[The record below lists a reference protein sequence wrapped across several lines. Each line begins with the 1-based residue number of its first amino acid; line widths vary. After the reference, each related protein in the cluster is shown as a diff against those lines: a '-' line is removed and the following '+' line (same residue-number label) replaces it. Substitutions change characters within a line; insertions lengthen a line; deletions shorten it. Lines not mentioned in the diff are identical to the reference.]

1 MIQEQKIERWAERE
15 LYRHINNI
23 IISDNSN
30 GFVAFGR
37 YHLRPDDVGCWVDLE
52 TATVGC
58 FSSKKTAISWCV
70 ANKFRQHDLADQILA
85 LDQKKQML
93 SADVDCRRRQIA
105 RSKNA
110 EFTETVT
117 AKIMPKLSRLT
128 SINAELDKCLKTAK
142 YFQIRGFSNETAR
155 TRVS

>member
-1 MIQEQKIERWAERE
+1 MIREQKVERWAERE
-15 LYRHINNI
+15 LYRHIDNI
-23 IISDNSN
+23 IVNDNSN
-30 GFVAFGR
+30 GFIAFGR
-37 YHLRPDDVGCWVDLE
+37 YHLRPSTNGCWIDLE
-52 TATVGC
+52 TATVGH

-70 ANKFRQHDLADQILA
+70 ADRYHQYKLANQIQT
-85 LDQKKQML
+85 LDQKKQL
-93 SADVDCRRRQIA
+93 LAADVDCRRRQIA
-105 RSKNA
+105 HSKNA

-117 AKIMPKLSRLT
+117 AKILPKISQLT

>member
-1 MIQEQKIERWAERE
+1 MIREQKIQHWAERE
-15 LYRHINNI
+15 LYRNIDNI
-23 IISDNSN
+23 IVNDNCN
-30 GFVAFGR
+30 GFIAFGR
-37 YHLRPDDVGCWVDLE
+37 YHLQPDETGCWVYLE
-52 TATVGC
+52 TSTAGH

-70 ANKFRQHDLADQILA
+70 ADKYHQYKLANQILL
-85 LDQKKQML
+85 LDQKKQL
-93 SADVDCRRRQIA
+93 LAADVDCRRRQITH
-105 RSKNA
+105 SKDA

-117 AKIMPKLSRLT
+117 AKMTPKLSQLT

>member
-1 MIQEQKIERWAERE
+1 MIRHQKVERWAERE
-15 LYRHINNI
+15 LYRHIDNI
-23 IISDNSN
+23 IVNDNTD
-30 GFVAFGR
+30 GFIAFGR
-37 YHLRPDDVGCWVDLE
+37 YHLRPDDAGCWVDLE
-52 TATVGC
+52 TSTAGH

-70 ANKFRQHDLADQILA
+70 ADKYYQYKLANQILA
-85 LDQKKQML
+85 LDQKKQL
-93 SADVDCRRRQIA
+93 LAADINCRRRQISH
-105 RSKNA
+105 SKNS

-117 AKIMPKLSRLT
+117 AKMLPKMSQLT